1 MPDVIEELKQLAG
14 TPDPPPK
21 PAYVRGKVESYS
33 TRLSYSLPETDLN
46 SPPQLVAL
54 VASDMASLLQF
65 AAWDESMAIDLLDR
79 LRKSRDYYC
88 ATFGIPGPQEFVVPE
103 E

>member
-1 MPDVIEELKQLAG
+1 MADILEQLKETVG
-14 TPDPPPK
+14 TSEPAPK
-21 PAYVRGKVESYS
+21 PNYTRGRIESYN
-33 TRLSYSLPETDLN
+33 TRLSYSFPEDDLN

-103 E
+103 D